1 MLAITESVLVQELSD
16 KWSEVGLEVVKEL
29 MIPVIGN
36 IYYDNYLE
44 GRDSI
49 RIDLAAYDPHNDKI
63 IFVEAENGLY
73 LQHPQ
78 IYLPFCNELYILC
91 PEDKSSYRKE
101 QFEWSTK
108 EGIGII
114 EMNRNREFSTSL
126 GAESRKIYPAVE
138 AYVKARL
145 FKRLEK
151 ERKRNVK
158 SKN

>member
-1 MLAITESVLVQELSD
+1 MLTITESVLVRELAL
-16 KWSEVGLEVVKEL
+16 KWSKVGLQVVKEL
-29 MIPVIGN
+29 VVPIIDN

-73 LQHPQ
+73 LPHPQ
-78 IYLPFCNELYILC
+78 IYLPFCNELYVLC
-91 PEDKSSYRKE
+91 PEDLSSFRNE
-101 QFEWSTK
+101 QMEWSRD

-114 EMNRNREFSTSL
+114 EMTEDGEITTSL
-126 GAESRKIYPAVE
+126 SASSRKIYPSVE

-145 FKRLEK
+145 FKKIEK
-151 ERKRNVK
+151 ERKK
-158 SKN
+158 K